1 MKKEAKTHDEK
12 LADTRIEFG
21 SGNVFADLGFD
32 NSEEMLAKARL
43 VSEMQKVINKKKLTQ
58 TDAAKILGL
67 TQPKLSILLKGQFK
81 GYSTDRLI
89 RFLRILGQDI
99 DIFVTPKP
107 RNRQAHLHVYS
118 SVEKSS
124 FPIAAKSYGSSMT

>member
-1 MKKEAKTHDEK
+1 MRKKQKTYEEK
-12 LADTRIEFG
+12 LADKRVEVG
-21 SGNVFADLGFD
+21 CGNVFADLGFD
-32 NSEEMLAKARL
+32 NPEEMLAKARL
-43 VSEMQKVINKKKLTQ
+43 VSEIHKAIKNKKLTQ
-58 TDAAKILGL
+58 TEAAEILGL

-107 RNRQAHLHVYS
+107 RNRQAHLNVYS
-118 SVEKSS
+118 SGEKSS
-124 FPIAAKSYGSSMT
+124 FPMVAKHNE

>member
-1 MKKEAKTHDEK
+1 MRKKTKTYEEK
-12 LADTRIEFG
+12 LADTRVEVG

-32 NSEEMLAKARL
+32 NPEEMLAKAQL
-43 VSEMQKVINKKKLTQ
+43 VSEMQKAIKKKKLTQ
-58 TDAAKILGL
+58 TEAAEILGL

-118 SVEKSS
+118 SIQKPSIPMV
-124 FPIAAKSYGSSMT
+124 AKPHTS

>member
-1 MKKEAKTHDEK
+1 MRKKTKTYEEK
-12 LADTRIEFG
+12 LADTRVEFG

-32 NSEEMLAKARL
+32 NPEEMLAKAQL
-43 VSEMQKVINKKKLTQ
+43 VSEMQKAIKKKKLTQ
-58 TDAAKILGL
+58 TEAAEILGL

-118 SVEKSS
+118 SIQKPSIPMV
-124 FPIAAKSYGSSMT
+124 AKPHTS

>member
-1 MKKEAKTHDEK
+1 MRKKTKTYEEK
-12 LADTRIEFG
+12 LADTRVEFG

-32 NSEEMLAKARL
+32 NPEEMLAKARL
-43 VSEMQKVINKKKLTQ
+43 VSEMQKAIKKKKLTQ
-58 TDAAKILGL
+58 TEAAEILGL

-89 RFLRILGQDI
+89 RFLRVLGQDV

-118 SVEKSS
+118 SVEKPS
-124 FPIAAKSYGSSMT
+124 FPIAAKSHGS

>member
-1 MKKEAKTHDEK
+1 MRKKVKTYEEK
-12 LADTRIEFG
+12 LADTRIELG

-32 NSEEMLAKARL
+32 NPEEMLAKAHL
-43 VSEMQKVINKKKLTQ
+43 VSEMQKVIKKKKLTQ
-58 TDAAKILGL
+58 TEAAKMLGL
-67 TQPKLSILLKGQFK
+67 TQPKLSILLRGQFK

-89 RFLRILGQDI
+89 RFLRILGQDV

-118 SVEKSS
+118 SVEKPS
-124 FPIAAKSYGSSMT
+124 FPIAARPHN